1 MTENEIAKMRGEL
14 IMKRRLIKALER
26 VMITEIGEK
35 RFKQLMTKAVQDAVF
50 GEEEACHERT

>member
-14 IMKRRLIKALER
+14 IMKRRLIEALGK

-50 GEEEACHERT
+50 GEEEAGHERT